1 MPRIWLGEAQA
12 QTTGQNRRILVVIQ
26 LAGGD
31 DGLNTVIP
39 FTDARYHSLRP
50 ALSFKESELK
60 DDQGVTTIIDNQFG
74 LHPELGELKTLY
86 DQNKMA
92 IVLGVG
98 YPNPNLSHFSS
109 MAIWHTG
116 DLTLRQRDG
125 WLGRYAD
132 LALAGKSGLS
142 AVSIGGSLPQ
152 TLMSSR
158 TVVPSIAN
166 FATYDFQTDP
176 RALGDRSNRLA
187 AFATNHRRSFPAD
200 QFLSSVA
207 ATGLDAVEGAQEIRA
222 AVATYSSTVTYPAGN
237 PLANALRMAAQVI
250 TTIDESVLLY
260 VQMGGFD
267 NHSSQIDVVNGQPN
281 KLAGDHARLLKFF
294 SESVKAFYDDMAE
307 HGLVDRVVILEWS
320 EFGRRPNE
328 NASFGTDHG
337 TSSQIFVIGD
347 PVRGG
352 LYGEQPSLAA
362 ADLDRA
368 GNLKFNTD
376 FRAVYG
382 TVLDR
387 WLGVDS
393 NLILGSRF
401 EDVGFLS

>member
-1 MPRIWLGEAQA
+1 
-12 QTTGQNRRILVVIQ
+12 
-26 LAGGD
+26 
-31 DGLNTVIP
+31 
-39 FTDARYHSLRP
+39 
-50 ALSFKESELK
+50 
-60 DDQGVTTIIDNQFG
+60 
-74 LHPELGELKTLY
+74 
-86 DQNKMA
+86 
-92 IVLGVG
+92 
-98 YPNPNLSHFSS
+98 
-109 MAIWHTG
+109 
-116 DLTLRQRDG
+116 
-125 WLGRYAD
+125 
-132 LALAGKSGLS
+132 
-142 AVSIGGSLPQ
+142 
-152 TLMSSR
+152 
-158 TVVPSIAN
+158 
-166 FATYDFQTDP
+166 
-176 RALGDRSNRLA
+176 
-187 AFATNHRRSFPAD
+187 
-200 QFLSSVA
+200 VA

-307 HGLVDRVVILEWS
+307 HGLADRVVILEWS